1 MNTTRQNITVRQLFN
16 GYQDHDW
23 EGVVGFGGKLDIRP
37 KYQREFIYDDERQR
51 KVIDTVRHE
60 RPLNIMYWVVNGDH
74 FELLD
79 GQQRTLLY
87 VVTSTTSLP
96 SQIKMARRCIST
108 HCQKMSENKS

>member
-1 MNTTRQNITVRQLFN
+1 MKTARQNITVRQLFD

-74 FELLD
+74 FDLLD
-79 GQQRTLLY
+79 GQQRTLSICRYLDHKFAI
-87 VVTSTTSLP
+87 TNENDS
-96 SQIKMARRCIST
+96 SQWS
-108 HCQKMSENKS
+108 